1 MIGGLGT
8 RTGLLDLKT
17 PPATYSKL
25 GDQFRGGVI
34 GSVKFDVVDAEN
46 LNCKPALSTSKLC

>member
-8 RTGLLDLKT
+8 CTGLLDLET
-17 PPATYSKL
+17 PLATYSKL
-25 GDQFRGGVI
+25 GDQFQGGVI

-46 LNCKPALSTSKLC
+46 LN